1 MLVVINVSPFAT
13 LFLCRQ
19 SQREREPGIGVAGCC
34 FDSEAW
40 AVALFESS
48 RYDHFFRP
56 ISFEPLE
63 RLSTSF
69 GIKLMVIISIIMID
83 TT

>member
-1 MLVVINVSPFAT
+1 MIKMLVVINVSPFAGKAKEKES
-13 LFLCRQ
+13 LEL
-19 SQREREPGIGVAGCC
+19 V
-34 FDSEAW
+34 W
-40 AVALFESS
+40 LAVLTVKLWRSPFSS
-48 RYDHFFRP
+48 RQGMTIFFRP